1 MKNKWIILVGACIAV
16 GAVNA
21 AAPMVCA
28 PNYGPSQT
36 PRYGNGIHPGA
47 AGYGAPP
54 PAYSAQQHPMQYG
67 NFGYPPQYGMQHQS
81 IPYGM
86 MPPPGMMPMQ
96 PGYGMQQQG
105 MMPMQPS
112 YGAQQQNMNS
122 QVVAGGKCTC
132 QKPAITSTES
142 QNNPSQVPQGPN
154 VVNDNGV
161 VKVYGSS
168 TSATGQTTNAAIK
181 IIYDDSH
188 PSDMILVRPTNMTAD
203 QKKAIAEHVSGV
215 AASSSNSFNSALA
228 GMNDF
233 SSVNSVAN

>member
-54 PAYSAQQHPMQYG
+54 PAYGNQQHPMQYG
-67 NFGYPPQYGMQHQS
+67 NFGYPPQYAMQHQS

-96 PGYGMQQQG
+96 PGYGV
-105 MMPMQPS
+105 
-112 YGAQQQNMNS
+112 QQQNMNS
-122 QVVAGGKCTC
+122 QVVAGGRCTC
-132 QKPAITSTES
+132 QKPAISSTES
-142 QNNPSQVPQGPN
+142 QNNPSKVPQGSN

-168 TSATGQTTNAAIK
+168 TSTTGQTTNAAIK

-188 PSDMILVRPTNMTAD
+188 PSDMILIRPTNMTAD

-228 GMNDF
+228 GMNNF
-233 SSVNSVAN
+233 SSVNGVAN